1 MSYLKDY
8 DKYIET
14 ERRVPRLKIE
24 QTNIYRISTY
34 RDRNDKVQRRSNG
47 DNSSLIFVIG
57 IHDSRVNCLKL
68 NEIPTDVFFKF
79 LKRMVVPTVKLESIE
94 SLHEGLVNSD
104 RSGKRIFEKYVKPN
118 KTIYNPKYNAY
129 RSYNVDGLTYVQEVF
144 LKPETLVKKLGIKSD
159 VSEMIDE
166 IEGEINE

>member
-8 DKYIET
+8 DKYIEV

-57 IHDSRVNCLKL
+57 IHESRVNCLKL

-79 LKRMVVPTVKLESIE
+79 LKRMVVPTVKLETIE
-94 SLHEGLVNSD
+94 SLHEGLVNSEF
-104 RSGKRIFEKYVKPN
+104 R
-118 KTIYNPKYNAY
+118 PKW
-129 RSYNVDGLTYVQEVF
+129 
-144 LKPETLVKKLGIKSD
+144 
-159 VSEMIDE
+159 
-166 IEGEINE
+166 